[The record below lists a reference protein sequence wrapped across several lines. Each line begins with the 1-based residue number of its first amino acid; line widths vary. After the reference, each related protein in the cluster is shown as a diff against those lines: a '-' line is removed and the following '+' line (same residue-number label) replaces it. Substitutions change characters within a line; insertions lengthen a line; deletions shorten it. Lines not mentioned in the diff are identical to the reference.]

1 MRCGCTITYWLSPCL
16 CCHFIEHG
24 VQPRAI
30 EKLSAEDDALYL
42 CYMCDAHTWIRS
54 HHDQVGKLPLR
65 NGSQVFLMAKSGSRL
80 ERLVA
85 SFILDVFHNRG

>member
-1 MRCGCTITYWLSPCL
+1 
-16 CCHFIEHG
+16 
-24 VQPRAI
+24 
-30 EKLSAEDDALYL
+30 
-42 CYMCDAHTWIRS
+42 MCDAHTWIRS
-54 HHDQVGKLPLR
+54 HHDQVGKLPLH